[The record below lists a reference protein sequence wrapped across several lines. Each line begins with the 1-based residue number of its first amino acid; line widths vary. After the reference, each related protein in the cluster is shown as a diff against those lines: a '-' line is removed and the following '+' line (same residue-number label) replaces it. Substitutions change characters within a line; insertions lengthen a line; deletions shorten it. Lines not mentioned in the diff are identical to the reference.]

1 MLFTVATLALA
12 FASTASAHAT
22 VFGAFVNGKDQGDGR
37 NKYIRSPAT
46 NDPVRD
52 LSSTDIICNTN
63 GGKVAPNF
71 VKAAAGDSIALR
83 WFHFNPDDPNDIL
96 DPSHKGPILTWI
108 APFTSGNGAGPVW
121 TKIAQ
126 QGFENGEW
134 ATIKMRN
141 NGGRAEFT
149 IPKTLAPGQYLIRQE
164 LLALHMADFKCNDP
178 ANPGRGA
185 ESYPSCVQLE
195 ITGNGEA
202 IPDQDFDFNRGYTC
216 DNPGLHFNIHIPFK
230 SYTPPGPPVWD
241 GTT

>member
-1 MLFTVATLALA
+1 MLFTAATAALA

-22 VFGAFVNGKDQGDGR
+22 MFRVSVNGQDQGDGR
-37 NKYIRSPAT
+37 NSYIRTPAT

-52 LSSTDIICNTN
+52 LSSTNLICNTN

-71 VKAAAGDSIALR
+71 VKAAPGDKITTQ
-83 WFHFNPDDPNDIL
+83 WFHFQEDPNDII
-96 DPSHKGPILTWI
+96 DPSHKGPILTYI
-108 APFTSGNGAGPVW
+108 APFTSGTGAGPVW
-121 TKIAQ
+121 SKIAQ

-134 ATIKMRN
+134 AIIKMRN
-141 NGGRAEFT
+141 NRGKVEFT
-149 IPKTLAPGQYLIRQE
+149 IPRNLAPGQYLIRQE
-164 LLALHMADFKCNDP
+164 LLALHMADFACDDP

-185 ESYPSCVQLE
+185 ESYPSCVQFE

-216 DNPGLHFNIHIPFK
+216 SNKGLHFNIHIPFT

-241 GTT
+241 GN

>member
-1 MLFTVATLALA
+1 MLLPTAFALATLA
-12 FASTASAHAT
+12 STVTAHAT
-22 VFGAFVNGKDQGDGR
+22 MFSASVNGKDFGDGR
-37 NKYIRSPAT
+37 NNYIRSPAT

-52 LSSTDIICNTN
+52 LSSPNLICNTN

-71 VKAAAGDSIALR
+71 VSANPGDRITFR
-83 WFHFNPDDPNDIL
+83 WFHFNPNDPNDII
-96 DPSHKGPILTWI
+96 DPSHKGAILTYI
-108 APFTSGNGAGPVW
+108 APFTSGTGTGPVW

-126 QGFENGEW
+126 QGFEGGEW

-141 NGGRAEFT
+141 NGGNVDFT
-149 IPKTLAPGQYLIRQE
+149 LPKNLAPGQYLIRQE

-185 ESYPSCVQLE
+185 ESYPSCVQFE
-195 ITGNGEA
+195 IGGNGEA

-216 DNPGLHFNIHIPFK
+216 ENKGLFFNIHIPFE

-241 GTT
+241 GN